1 MCKKFFISIV
11 TAIIVI
17 ISGTKSF
24 KYFKDDNSVEENIVK
39 ETCTNEILSTD
50 TVNEEVKE
58 NTEVENSVI
67 EKIDDNKSED
77 GEVQINNKNKENKN
91 NAVIKNDKSNNITVK
106 NQTVQVKKEQKTTS
120 NAEIN
125 NVEKNDTKMQEKVS
139 SQEPQKTQTNNTNEK
154 DKEQKIT
161 EEYIYNDTATKKL
174 INDINEIAKKNPD
187 LWGSDGKK
195 TAVAQRRVRHTIQL
209 VELAAAS
216 GKRCLHLAGQ
226 AGAKQV
232 IVHRLAQQIF
242 RRKIIRPPP
251 GTVGLQRPLPSRLQ
265 PCQNSPCHHCVQ
277 LFIGQFCHRESVQTA
292 GQQFQILFHIRHIL
306 LLSARSAAQVS
317 VYRCAKMPGVRAPGR
332 IRQLQLWAPTV
343 DGVLMRAL
351 LPSPSR
357 SCAVKIQVLAGLRRA
372 ESIICLGN

>member
-91 NAVIKNDKSNNITVK
+91 NAVIKNDKSNITVK

-120 NAEIN
+120 NAEIK

-187 LWGSDGKK
+187 LWGADGKK
-195 TAVAQRRVRHTIQL
+195 LYNVKVSKNLLGQNYMFPYNYKL
-209 VELAAAS
+209 VE
-216 GKRCLHLAGQ
+216 GKVLNVFPVTFL
-226 AGAKQV
+226 
-232 IVHRLAQQIF
+232 
-242 RRKIIRPPP
+242 
-251 GTVGLQRPLPSRLQ
+251 
-265 PCQNSPCHHCVQ
+265 
-277 LFIGQFCHRESVQTA
+277 
-292 GQQFQILFHIRHIL
+292 
-306 LLSARSAAQVS
+306 
-317 VYRCAKMPGVRAPGR
+317 VYAIDYKKTGFATETRYY
-332 IRQLQLWAPTV
+332 I
-343 DGVLMRAL
+343 D
-351 LPSPSR
+351 
-357 SCAVKIQVLAGLRRA
+357 I
-372 ESIICLGN
+372 E